1 MSQITL
7 AANVAGTGIFTV
19 AVPGTNTDRTLT
31 LPDQT
36 GTLATG
42 ADVASAAAAV
52 EGMVVLGT
60 LTMTSGASQSLPGL
74 NLAPYKQL
82 LFDFNGVSHNA
93 GTAQNILIG
102 GAVIMSN
109 APAADLLWGNVWL
122 SLWSGVAVP
131 FLTRSASLPAN
142 LSGNAQI
149 SQSGYSTATTTATV
163 SVSSGAFD
171 AGFIRVYGVK

>member
-7 AANVAGTGIFTV
+7 SPNAAGTGIFTV
-19 AVPGTNTDRTLT
+19 AAPGTSSNRTLT

-36 GTLATG
+36 GTLATS
-42 ADVASAAAAV
+42 ADVSAAQ
-52 EGMVVLGT
+52 GMVVLGT

-74 NLAPYKQL
+74 DLTPYKQL

-93 GTAQNILIG
+93 GTVQNILIG
-102 GAVIMSN
+102 AASVMAN
-109 APAADLLWGNVWL
+109 AGNGDLLSGNVWL

-131 FLTRSASLPAN
+131 FLSRSASLPAN
-142 LSGNAQI
+142 LAGNAQI
-149 SQSGYSTATTTATV
+149 AQSGYSTATTTVAV

-171 AGFIRVYGVK
+171 AGSIRIYGVK